1 MNVSKNWAWQ
11 GGLSHIK
18 NALIH
23 GYNEPWLLFW
33 ARYKPFYS
41 LGVILKKSLLAGL
54 FAVAGVTLA
63 SSVFAQLPAKMMPLA
78 ADVVVLSATVDSVD
92 AKKRIVVLK
101 DANGNLAQMNVA
113 KSVND
118 LDKVKKGDVF
128 LVEHAQAVA
137 VGLTAVGKD
146 QKPGVSGVRSVVVA
160 GKGSAKPFEET
171 TDTVYATVK
180 ISTIDQKTRIVT
192 FTMPNGEKQKVKV
205 DQAVLGL
212 EKFKAGDDV
221 MVEFVDDT
229 AIGFVTPKK

>member
-1 MNVSKNWAWQ
+1 MNCGSV
-11 GGLSHIK
+11 LSPS
-18 NALIH
+18 
-23 GYNEPWLLFW
+23 ET
-33 ARYKPFYS
+33 FYS

-54 FAVAGVTLA
+54 FAAAGITLA

-101 DANGNLAQMNVA
+101 DANGNLAQMNVS
-113 KSVND
+113 KSIND

-171 TDTVYATVK
+171 TETVYATVK

-192 FTMPNGEKQKVKV
+192 FTMPSGEKQKVKV

-221 MVEFVDDT
+221 MVEFIDDT

>member
-1 MNVSKNWAWQ
+1 M
-11 GGLSHIK
+11 
-18 NALIH
+18 
-23 GYNEPWLLFW
+23 
-33 ARYKPFYS
+33 
-41 LGVILKKSLLAGL
+41 KKSLLAGL
-54 FAVAGVTLA
+54 FAAAGVTLA
-63 SSVFAQLPAKMMPLA
+63 STVFAQLPAKMMPLA

-101 DANGNLAQMNVA
+101 DANGNLAQMNVS
-113 KSVND
+113 KSIND

-146 QKPGVSGVRSVVVA
+146 QKPGVSGMRSVVVA

-171 TDTVYATVK
+171 TETVYATVK

-192 FTMPNGEKQKVKV
+192 FTMPSGEKQKVKV
-205 DQAVLGL
+205 DPAVLGL

-221 MVEFVDDT
+221 IVEFVDDT

>member
-1 MNVSKNWAWQ
+1 M
-11 GGLSHIK
+11 
-18 NALIH
+18 
-23 GYNEPWLLFW
+23 
-33 ARYKPFYS
+33 
-41 LGVILKKSLLAGL
+41 KKSLLTGL
-54 FAVAGVTLA
+54 FAAANLA
-63 SSVFAQLPAKMMPLA
+63 FASAAFAQAPAKMLPLA
-78 ADVVVLSATVDSVD
+78 AEVAVLTATVDSVD
-92 AKKRIVVLK
+92 VKNRIVVLK

-128 LVEHAQAVA
+128 VVEHAQAIA
-137 VGLTAVGKD
+137 VGLTAAAKGS
-146 QKPGVSGVRSVVVA
+146 KPSVSGVRSVTVA

-171 TDTVYATVK
+171 TDTIYATVK
-180 ISTIDQKTRIVT
+180 ITTIDAKTRIVT
-192 FTMPNGEKQKVKV
+192 FTLPSGEKQKVKV